1 MQRIA
6 LWSRSD
12 QARHVCRRLQSLKCG
27 QNKFERAI
35 IVGSRF
41 DRQTW
46 QGYRTRALG
55 EHDKFLESEVNHSSG
70 KFRWRLTIIH
80 LQMDYGGFWVLLR
93 NAVKWRVYRNMCR
106 VDRVLVWIGG
116 LVGPV
121 IETLAYIPIIH
132 KRNTNAHIQDLIP

>member
-1 MQRIA
+1 
-6 LWSRSD
+6 
-12 QARHVCRRLQSLKCG
+12 
-27 QNKFERAI
+27 
-35 IVGSRF
+35 
-41 DRQTW
+41 
-46 QGYRTRALG
+46 LG
-55 EHDKFLESEVNHSSG
+55 EHDKFLESEVNNRSG

-93 NAVKWRVYRNMCR
+93 NAVKWRVHRNMCR